1 MSAYIDGIVTP
12 VPKRHLVAYRRMSR
26 SFGKVWR
33 EHGAIEY
40 HECIADAV
48 SWGKR
53 TSFPRSVKLKAGEV
67 VCLGWIVYRSRKHR
81 DRVNAKAMRDPRV
94 TPFMNPKNVPFDS
107 RRMYFGGFNRFVTL

>member
-12 VPKRHLVAYRRMSR
+12 LPKRHLAAYRRLSR

-40 HECIADAV
+40 QECIADDV

-53 TSFPRSVKLKAGEV
+53 TSFPRSVNPKAGRW
-67 VCLGWIVYRSRKHR
+67 CAWPGSST
-81 DRVNAKAMRDPRV
+81 DPGS
-94 TPFMNPKNVPFDS
+94 TAIGCMPGP
-107 RRMYFGGFNRFVTL
+107 